1 MVSQVQTKKT
11 ALDAAESLLGYPDTK
26 VKNTAQVVADYLKGS
41 PIGFEDFL
49 EATAPEGSAMP
60 KMELHLMGLS
70 ASGRRYEFRRPL
82 KVVIVREEDY
92 FLASD
97 NRFLIHGTGDRA
109 SEALIN
115 YMKEWRRHY
124 ERLLSEE
131 DHLAPP
137 LQRELARIRRLVACE
152 RDAS

>member
-1 MVSQVQTKKT
+1 MVGQVQTKKK

-41 PIGFEDFL
+41 PAGFEDLL
-49 EATAPEGSAMP
+49 EAAAPEGSALA
-60 KMELHLMGLS
+60 KMELRLLGLC
-70 ASGRRYEFRRPL
+70 ASGRRYEFRRAL
-82 KVVIVREEDY
+82 RVVIIREEDY

-97 NRFLIHGTGDRA
+97 NRFLVHGTGDSA

-115 YMKEWRRHY
+115 YMQEWRRHY
-124 ERLLSEE
+124 ERLISEE

-137 LQRELARIRRLVACE
+137 LQRELARIRRLVASE
-152 RDAS
+152 RDAA